1 MSASMAVPS
10 KYKNTYTTSEKTL
23 SFIIAEVD
31 VPVKWLR
38 PFMKK
43 ILSIFVERRFIAGIF
58 SLTERPCADI
68 MSKCRSCG
76 AGRFYA
82 EVAQW

>member
-10 KYKNTYTTSEKTL
+10 KYKNTHTTSEKIL

-38 PFMKK
+38 EN
-43 ILSIFVERRFIAGIF
+43 VEKTCDGCIAF
-58 SLTERPCADI
+58 NTLFLTMVEFGYNMTIGGVFR
-68 MSKCRSCG
+68 
-76 AGRFYA
+76 
-82 EVAQW
+82 